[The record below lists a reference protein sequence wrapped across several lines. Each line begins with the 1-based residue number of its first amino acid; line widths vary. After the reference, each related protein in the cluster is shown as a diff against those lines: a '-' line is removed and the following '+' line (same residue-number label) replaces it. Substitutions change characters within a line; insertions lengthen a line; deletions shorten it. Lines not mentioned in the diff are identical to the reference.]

1 MKEFLLIYRREATAN
16 ADSAQWSP
24 ERIQAL
30 RKPWQ
35 DWMGGLAAQ
44 NKLIDRGNRLD
55 GDGSVVKSNNIVT
68 NGPYVEMKEAVGGY
82 SVIRAK
88 DLKEASELAKGCPI
102 LQVGGSVEVRTIL
115 TMDPI
120 EIK

>member
-1 MKEFLLIYRREATAN
+1 MKEFLFIYRRDATAGN
-16 ADSAQWSP
+16 FEMSP
-24 ERIQAL
+24 EQIQAMM
-30 RKPWQ
+30 KPWQ

-55 GDGSVVKSNNIVT
+55 GDGNVVKPNNVIT

-82 SVIRAK
+82 SIVKAK

-102 LQVGGSVEVRTIL
+102 LSVGGTVEVRAIIG
-115 TMDPI
+115 M
-120 EIK
+120 

>member
-30 RKPWQ
+30 MKPWQ

-44 NKLIDRGNRLD
+44 NRLVDRGNRLD
-55 GDGSVVKSNNIVT
+55 GDGSVVKSNNIIT

-82 SVIRAK
+82 SIIKAK

-120 EIK
+120 EI